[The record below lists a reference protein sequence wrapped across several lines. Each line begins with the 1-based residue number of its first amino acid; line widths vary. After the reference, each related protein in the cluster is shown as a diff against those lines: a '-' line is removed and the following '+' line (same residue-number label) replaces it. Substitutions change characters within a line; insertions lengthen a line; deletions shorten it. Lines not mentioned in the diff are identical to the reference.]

1 MGKNKKQD
9 IRFVIPDDS
18 SPHMSEPLLTVC
30 GDLICFPKKKDMVT
44 RIGILGTKKFDKKPS
59 PCPCCN
65 KDAVMGISVLG
76 CKKETT
82 IWQCMNCEE
91 RYLRFSPE
99 KTNRILEPVKYTYT
113 VPDDWGYLP
122 VEEFN

>member
-44 RIGILGTKKFDKKPS
+44 RIGILRTKKFDK
-59 PCPCCN
+59 N
-65 KDAVMGISVLG
+65 RLVLG
-76 CKKETT
+76 TRSAETRANVYNGWYQQKQETKSNELWKQDASGRTAPPWLPLRKEA
-82 IWQCMNCEE
+82 
-91 RYLRFSPE
+91 RAPRP
-99 KTNRILEPVKYTYT
+99 
-113 VPDDWGYLP
+113 
-122 VEEFN
+122 